1 MYVHA
6 LTLCLDLGWR
16 IGLWILPP
24 SDFLQQLRMSLE
36 YVLSDAK
43 TELTR
48 GEFLEEA
55 YHRVLDL
62 LKRLLAVLGDII
74 DWYCV
79 VEKGSE
85 F

>member
-1 MYVHA
+1 
-6 LTLCLDLGWR
+6 
-16 IGLWILPP
+16 
-24 SDFLQQLRMSLE
+24 MSLE